1 MSNGILTDCLESFHK
16 VNGMILLVIVFNFL
30 FLSSCSANVS
40 FILEMKKHLF
50 KVCEQSHKLQ
60 PEFLK

>member
-1 MSNGILTDCLESFHK
+1 
-16 VNGMILLVIVFNFL
+16 MILMVIVFNFL

-50 KVCEQSHKLQ
+50 EVCEQSHNLQ

>member
-1 MSNGILTDCLESFHK
+1 
-16 VNGMILLVIVFNFL
+16 MILMVIVFNFL

-40 FILEMKKHLF
+40 FVLEMKKHLF
-50 KVCEQSHKLQ
+50 EVCEQSHKLQ